1 MARAQPAPGPLCVC
15 ATLGHASG
23 VAYTSAYPGWSTG
36 LSVERGRTVCD
47 SHILRGV
54 CDSHIL
60 RGGRG
65 GGAQPLANRGTPV
78 GRGGAAPHV
87 SESLSR
93 VYTHTYLSLHFH
105 S

>member
-54 CDSHIL
+54 
-60 RGGRG
+60 RG